1 MVFLIEKFI
10 VLHLRDDNYIR
21 EDFKSGLKE
30 ANTNK
35 YIKAIQYALS
45 QNYKVIRVG
54 KIRKIKSKLIIK
66 TLSIIHSQ
74 NTKMTLWTC
83 FWFTNAV

>member
-1 MVFLIEKFI
+1 MVFLIEII

-30 ANTNK
+30 VNINNYT
-35 YIKAIQYALS
+35 KAIQYALS
-45 QNYKVIRVG
+45 QNYKVVRVG
-54 KIRKIKSKLIIK
+54 KNPKIKSKLIIK

-83 FWFTNAV
+83 F